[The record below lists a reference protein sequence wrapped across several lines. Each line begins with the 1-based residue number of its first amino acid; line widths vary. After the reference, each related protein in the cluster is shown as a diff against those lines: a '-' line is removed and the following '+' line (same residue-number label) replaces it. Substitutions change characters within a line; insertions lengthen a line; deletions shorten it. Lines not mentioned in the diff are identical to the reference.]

1 MAKKANIGAT
11 VSLDGEKE
19 FKQAI
24 SNINSDMKVLGSEMK
39 KVSAEFADNKDSV
52 DALTAKDEVLNK
64 QLDMQKEKV
73 EALKKALEN
82 AKEQYPDNTKKINDW
97 QASLNNAEADLS
109 KLESELKNN
118 KEAMEK
124 AKNPTDDLGKE
135 VKDLGKNADDAGK
148 KTLSLSDIIKANL
161 ISEAI
166 IGGVKALGTAMLSV
180 ASGVK
185 DAVMNTVDYA
195 SDIKDMSDKT
205 GVGAEELQKYAYA
218 AKMSGMETETLEKAM
233 IKSQKS
239 FADAKDGSK
248 SLQEAYSRLGV
259 DINTI
264 SNSEDAFDATLKALA
279 GMEDETTRNALAND
293 LFGKSYAELAPL
305 LNEGAEG
312 IDALKQKA
320 SELGIVMS
328 EDAVASGEAL
338 GDTLDTIKMQASG
351 VANTFIS
358 MLLPGLSEL
367 ATGASEYMQGFSK
380 DIQAANGDM
389 GQIGEVIGNALSDVV
404 NKIVEKLPEFID
416 GAKSIVTSL
425 AGGIKDNLPTIIE
438 TGMEIIMDLAKSLT
452 ESLPEIIATGL
463 EIIVSLAHG
472 IADSLPELIPTIV
485 DTILTIVETLI
496 DNVDELI
503 DAALAIIMALADG
516 LIEALPKLVEKAP
529 EIIIKLVE
537 AIVKNGPKILE
548 SGITLIVKLG
558 EGLIKAIPQL
568 VKSIPEVVKAI
579 AKGLKEGVTDMAN
592 IGLNLVQGLWNGISN
607 ATDWIISKI
616 KGFGGSVLD
625 GIKDFFGIHS
635 PSTVFEDEV
644 GKNLALGL
652 GKGFTDEMSDIT
664 KDINASIPTDF
675 EVNGAYNIKGNTN
688 LSKTSGYDLVSLTNA
703 VAGII
708 GNMKLSANVEAPIF
722 VGTQEFGR
730 AVVKCTL
737 EYDRLNNPAP
747 RYA

>member
-1 MAKKANIGAT
+1 MAYDIGPKIGI
-11 VSLDGEKE
+11 DGEAE
-19 FKQAI
+19 FRSAI
-24 SNINSDMKVLGSEMK
+24 NGINDNLKTLGTEMK
-39 KVSAEFADNKDSV
+39 SVVSQFDKGDNSME
-52 DALTAKDEVLNK
+52 ALTAQNEVLNK
-64 QLDMQKEKV
+64 QIDTQTDKLGE
-73 EALKKALEN
+73 LKKGLE
-82 AKEQYPDNTKKINDW
+82 AAAEKYGENDKVTQGW
-97 QASLNNAEADLS
+97 QRSVNQATADLNNMER
-109 KLESELKNN
+109 ELKNN

-124 AKNPTDDLGKE
+124 AKDPTDDLAKEIEDVGKE
-135 VKDLGKNADDAGK
+135 AKGAEKHIFSMGDM
-148 KTLSLSDIIKANL
+148 IKANL

-233 IKSQKS
+233 VKSQKS
-239 FADAKDGSK
+239 FADAKEGSK
-248 SLQEAYSRLGV
+248 SLNEAYSRLGI
-259 DINTI
+259 DINKI
-264 SNSEDAFDATLKALA
+264 SNSEEAFDATLKALA

-305 LNEGAEG
+305 LNEGADG

-320 SELGIVMS
+320 ADLGIVMS
-328 EDAVASGEAL
+328 EDAVNSGEAL
-338 GDTLDTIKMQASG
+338 GDTLDTIKQQASG
-351 VANTFIS
+351 VANTFVS

-404 NKIVEKLPEFID
+404 NKIVEKLPEFIE

-438 TGMEIIMDLAKSLT
+438 TGMEIIMDLAKSLI

-463 EIIVSLAHG
+463 EIIVSLAQG
-472 IADSLPELIPTIV
+472 IADSLPELIPVVV
-485 DTILTIVETLI
+485 DTILTIVENLI
-496 DNVDELI
+496 DNVDNLI

-516 LIEALPKLVEKAP
+516 LIEALPKLIEKAP
-529 EIIIKLVE
+529 TIIIKLVE

-548 SGITLIVKLG
+548 SGITLILKLG
-558 EGLIKAIPQL
+558 EGLINAVPQLIKNIPQIITAL
-568 VKSIPEVVKAI
+568 V
-579 AKGLKEGVTDMAN
+579 KGLKEGIGEMASV
-592 IGLNLVQGLWNGISN
+592 GLNLVQGLWNGISN
-607 ATDWIISKI
+607 ATDWIISKL
-616 KGFGGSVLD
+616 KGFGSSVLN

-675 EVNGAYNIKGNTN
+675 EVNGSYN
-688 LSKTSGYDLVSLTNA
+688 LSGSSGGINADIFNAFAA
-703 VAGII
+703 VATDII
-708 GNMKLSANVEAPIF
+708 VPAFRAIGVNIEIGANSDGLFKLIQVKSA
-722 VGTQEFGR
+722 
-730 AVVKCTL
+730 
-737 EYDRLNNPAP
+737 EYAKRTGLDPFPAKG
-747 RYA
+747 

>member
-1 MAKKANIGAT
+1 MAYDIGPKIGI
-11 VSLDGEKE
+11 DGEAE
-19 FKQAI
+19 FRSAI
-24 SNINSDMKVLGSEMK
+24 NGINDNLKTLGTEMK
-39 KVSAEFADNKDSV
+39 SVVSQFDKGDNSME
-52 DALTAKDEVLNK
+52 ALTAQNEVLNK
-64 QLDMQKEKV
+64 QIDTQTDKLGE
-73 EALKKALEN
+73 LKKGLE
-82 AKEQYPDNTKKINDW
+82 AAAEKYGENDKVTQGW
-97 QASLNNAEADLS
+97 QRSVNQATADLNNMER
-109 KLESELKNN
+109 ELKNN

-124 AKNPTDDLGKE
+124 AKDPTDDLAKEIEDVGKE
-135 VKDLGKNADDAGK
+135 AKGAEKHIFSMGDM
-148 KTLSLSDIIKANL
+148 IKANL

-233 IKSQKS
+233 VKSQKS
-239 FADAKDGSK
+239 FADAKEGSK
-248 SLQEAYSRLGV
+248 SLNEAYSRLGI
-259 DINTI
+259 DINKI
-264 SNSEDAFDATLKALA
+264 SNSEEAFDATLKALA

-305 LNEGAEG
+305 LNEGADG

-320 SELGIVMS
+320 ADLGIVMS
-328 EDAVASGEAL
+328 EDAVNSGEAL
-338 GDTLDTIKMQASG
+338 GDTLDTIKQQASG
-351 VANTFIS
+351 VANTFVS

-404 NKIVEKLPEFID
+404 NKIVEKLPEFIE

-438 TGMEIIMDLAKSLT
+438 TGMEIIMDLAKSLI

-463 EIIVSLAHG
+463 EIIVSLAQG
-472 IADSLPELIPTIV
+472 IADSLPELIPVVV
-485 DTILTIVETLI
+485 DTILTIVENLI
-496 DNVDELI
+496 DNVDNLI

-516 LIEALPKLVEKAP
+516 LIEALPKLIEKAP
-529 EIIIKLVE
+529 TIIIKLVE

-548 SGITLIVKLG
+548 SGITLILKLG
-558 EGLIKAIPQL
+558 EGIINAVPQLIKNIPQIITAL
-568 VKSIPEVVKAI
+568 V
-579 AKGLKEGVTDMAN
+579 KGLKEGIGEMASV
-592 IGLNLVQGLWNGISN
+592 GLNLVQGLWNGISN
-607 ATDWIISKI
+607 ATDWIISKL
-616 KGFGGSVLD
+616 KGFGSSVLN

-664 KDINASIPTDF
+664 NDINASIPTDF
-675 EVNGAYNIKGNTN
+675 EVNGSYN
-688 LSKTSGYDLVSLTNA
+688 LSGSSGGVNADIFNAFAA
-703 VAGII
+703 VATDII
-708 GNMKLSANVEAPIF
+708 VPAFRAIGVNIEIGANSDGLFKLIQVKSA
-722 VGTQEFGR
+722 
-730 AVVKCTL
+730 
-737 EYDRLNNPAP
+737 EYAKRTGLDPFPAKG
-747 RYA
+747 